1 MLTEIGAVT
10 ASDGSTLLHMWHV
23 AVPAGERPLRRHSHL
38 CFEITR
44 VNGGTGIYTVGEKKY
59 PMEPGD
65 VFVFGS
71 SEQHCIT
78 NADAN
83 GNETNLTIT
92 NLHFEPRFLWGS
104 AVDSL
109 SEENSNFC
117 FAKSASFENRIP
129 AAHAAALTMLLQE
142 MEKELSDK
150 GVEYGLSVKSLLNLV
165 LIRLIRDHG
174 YTSEDARL
182 HRQKLHSIL
191 RVITY
196 IDLNPAAPM
205 TLESLAT
212 IAGMS
217 PNYFS
222 ALFHKTSGITLWEYI
237 SARRIDL
244 AIRLLTEEAPRGLI
258 DIAALC
264 GYNNTA
270 NFNKAFKKI
279 TGMTPR
285 EYRSLGKAGADS
297 EVIL

>member
-1 MLTEIGAVT
+1 MLTEIGTVT
-10 ASDGSTLLHMWHV
+10 SSDGLPLLHMWQV
-23 AVPAGERPLRRHSHL
+23 AVPPGDRPHRKHSHL

-44 VNGGTGIYTVGEKKY
+44 INQGTGTYTVGESQY

-78 NADAN
+78 AA
-83 GNETNLTIT
+83 GEGLSIT

-104 AVDSL
+104 AADSL

-117 FAKSASFENRIP
+117 FARSEKFVNRIP
-129 AAHAAALTMLLQE
+129 AAAASGLVGLLTE
-142 MEKELSDK
+142 IEHELCTH
-150 GVEYGLSVKSLLNLV
+150 GAEYGLSVKSYLNL
-165 LIRLIRDHG
+165 LIIRLIRDHG
-174 YTSEDARL
+174 YTGEDARL
-182 HRQKLHSIL
+182 RRQKLHSL
-191 RVITY
+191 RRVITY
-196 IDLNPAAPM
+196 IDLNPADPM
-205 TLESLAT
+205 TLESLSAM
-212 IAGMS
+212 AGMS

-222 ALFHKTSGITLWEYI
+222 ALFHKTSGITLWDYI

-244 AIRLLTEEAPRGLI
+244 AIRLLTEDAPLGLI
-258 DIAALC
+258 DVAAQC
-264 GYNNTA
+264 GYNNSA

-285 EYRSLGKAGADS
+285 QYRSLGRTGGG